1 MFEIRKTPSC
11 MFLGFKNATQE
22 KIVKKNKK
30 YEIFQ
35 GVTFCFS
42 RLHNQDFYIFY
53 HGFGS
58 AYLELAIRVEVKF
71 RLSIKMRPLGAP
83 RPPATKIWN
92 RHSEKNSFSILLIFL
107 YMVWILSRFKIG
119 YVR

>member
-1 MFEIRKTPSC
+1 MSKIPKTASC
-11 MFLGFKNATQE
+11 MFWRFKNATQE

-42 RLHNQDFYIFY
+42 RLHNLDFHIFY
-53 HGFGS
+53 FGIWS
-58 AYLELAIRVEVKF
+58 AYPELPLQVEVEI

-83 RPPATKIWN
+83 RPPATKI
-92 RHSEKNSFSILLIFL
+92 
-107 YMVWILSRFKIG
+107 
-119 YVR
+119 